1 MERIAAIV
9 LAAGAGKRMNSTV
22 HKQYMALAGKPVLS
36 YALKTFEES
45 EVTDIILVVG
55 AGEIEYCRKEIV
67 EKFSIGKVR
76 AIVEGGR
83 ERYHSVYAGL
93 RAAEK
98 ADYVLIHDGA
108 RPFVTV
114 DMISRSMDCVR
125 KGQSCVVGMPVK
137 DTIKVVGEDGVA
149 KETPERSTLWQIQT
163 PQTFSYSLI
172 KSAYEKVIASDD
184 STVTDDAMVLEKAI
198 GQSVKVIEGSYRNLK
213 ITTPEDLIVAEAY
226 LKAKS

>member
-114 DMISRSMDCVR
+114 DMISRSPGCGR
-125 KGQSCVVGMPVK
+125 KGS
-137 DTIKVVGEDGVA
+137 
-149 KETPERSTLWQIQT
+149 
-163 PQTFSYSLI
+163 
-172 KSAYEKVIASDD
+172 
-184 STVTDDAMVLEKAI
+184 
-198 GQSVKVIEGSYRNLK
+198 
-213 ITTPEDLIVAEAY
+213 
-226 LKAKS
+226 

>member
-149 KETPERSTLWQIQT
+149 KESPERSTLWQIQT